1 MVKIIKIKNDKIYKI
16 GDTVWWFDV
25 YGTLRHGT
33 VIETGTEQNGKLD
46 PVEYVRVHES
56 TGGTMGTERDNAWPT
71 KEDCLDAERRRS
83 EAQIREYEESIGS
96 VEDLVRILFENLSYD
111 PDKDYD
117 LEKAAIARA
126 RDLLGINLAEN
137 K

>member
-1 MVKIIKIKNDKIYKI
+1 MVKIKNDNIYKT
-16 GDTVWWFDV
+16 GDEVWWFDAW
-25 YGTLRHGT
+25 GTLRNGT
-33 VIETGTEQNGKLD
+33 VVETGTNQCGKLD

-71 KEDCLDAERRRS
+71 KEACLDAEKRRS
-83 EAQIREYEESIGS
+83 EAQIKEYENDISS
-96 VEDLVRILFENLSYD
+96 VEDLVRILFENLSCD

-117 LEKAAIARA
+117 LEKAAVARA
-126 RDLLGINLAEN
+126 KDLLGIDLAEQ